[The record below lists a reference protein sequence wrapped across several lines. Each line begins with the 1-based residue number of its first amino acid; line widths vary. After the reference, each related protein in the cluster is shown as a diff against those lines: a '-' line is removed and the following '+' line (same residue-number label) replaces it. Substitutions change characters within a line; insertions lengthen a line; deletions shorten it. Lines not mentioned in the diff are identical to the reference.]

1 MTSTIPYH
9 HTIHHTMT
17 QRQHHVVTR
26 PPPVAMRGAFLPVA
40 MRGAFLPVAMRGAFL
55 PRYSPLLPHLLLS
68 WGSFRSRVL

>member
-1 MTSTIPYH
+1 
-9 HTIHHTMT
+9 MT

-40 MRGAFLPVAMRGAFL
+40 MRGAFLPVAMRGASLPVAMRGAFL